1 MGANARVLD
10 AAVSCASPFV
20 VPSRKDVGAETEI
33 YINIHADNNNEVVS
47 NKMVLKDKH
56 LS

>member
-33 YINIHADNNNEVVS
+33 YINIHADNNNGVVS